1 MPLIRHR
8 RARRVIA
15 AALIVTGAVVM
26 WLSPSVQP
34 GLLAFALGVGL
45 ELVGLVLERRS
56 PR

>member
-15 AALIVTGAVVM
+15 ATLIVAGAIVM

-34 GLLAFALGVGL
+34 GLLAFAFGVGL
-45 ELVGLVLERRS
+45 ELVGLVLERR
-56 PR
+56 RMR